1 MWRSAPGCAPRS
13 RLPGPRRGIVA
24 TAIYHGL
31 GLGLRSA
38 GAGLGAAGRAGV
50 GPRLE
55 DRPTGRFLSS
65 AVNGLIGD
73 RLRDQRPGL
82 AIPMAVRVDG
92 ADVPLTTGHLAAAFP
107 DATGRVVVFLHGLS
121 EHEGHWDR
129 HRDRHGTTYG
139 EALAAAGWTPVFLR
153 LNTGLAIRENGAA
166 LAALLQDLADAW
178 PGGIDRLAL
187 VGHSMGGLVIRS
199 ACAVRTDADRP
210 WAERVSDVVTLG
222 TPHLGAP
229 LADQVGR
236 GAVAMGRLPETAAF
250 GRILDWRSVGVR
262 DLVAGLAEEVPALP
276 HARYRLVCA
285 TLTELPTAP
294 GRPGP
299 GRRPGA
305 GAVGLRPRSAGRPV
319 PRRRGAARAARRA
332 PRPAQPSARP
342 RGARRLAR
350 LTAQSTSS
358 RWSTSVIETCW
369 SRAAS
374 GPVSSTISPSS
385 TRSVSSGPV

>member
-1 MWRSAPGCAPRS
+1 MAHSADRAGPGLLDALSLAAEATDELVLSTVRDTHVAVGARVRAAL

-82 AIPMAVRVDG
+82 VIPMAVRVDG
-92 ADVPLTTGHLAAAFP
+92 ADVPVTTGHLAAAFP

-139 EALAAAGWTPVFLR
+139 EALAATGWTPVFLR

-178 PGGIDRLAL
+178 PGGIDRIAL

-199 ACAVRTDADRP
+199 ACAVRTDTDRP

-285 TLTELPTAP
+285 TLTNSP
-294 GRPGP
+294 GHPVARVLGDALVRVPSAS
-299 GRRPGA
+299 GRGRLVDLFPGA
-305 GAVGLRPRSAGRPV
+305 EVLHV
-319 PRRRGAARAARRA
+319 PRAGHLDLLNH
-332 PRPAQPSARP
+332 PRVQEA
-342 RGARRLAR
+342 LAGW
-350 LTAQSTSS
+350 LA
-358 RWSTSVIETCW
+358 
-369 SRAAS
+369 
-374 GPVSSTISPSS
+374 
-385 TRSVSSGPV
+385 